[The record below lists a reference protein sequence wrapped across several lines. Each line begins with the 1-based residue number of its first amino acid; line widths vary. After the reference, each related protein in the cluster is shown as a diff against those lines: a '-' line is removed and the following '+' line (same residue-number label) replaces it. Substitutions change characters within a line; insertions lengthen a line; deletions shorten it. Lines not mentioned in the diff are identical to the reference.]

1 MNDVTPPAVATQNVS
16 VALVNGQAV
25 ITADQVNNG
34 SPDACGIASTGLSR
48 TAFNCADSANSPIT
62 VTLTVTDVHGNV
74 DRGTAMVTGS
84 IPPRPLR

>member
-1 MNDVTPPAVATQNVS
+1 MATQNVS

-48 TAFNCADSANSPIT
+48 TAFSCADLANSPIT
-62 VTLTVTDVHGNV
+62 VMLTVTDVHGNV
-74 DRGTAMVTGS
+74 GRGTAMVTGS
-84 IPPRPLR
+84 IPPRLLR